1 MFHVFDNPI
10 DPNKLPAWL
19 TFAQSD
25 SYKPF
30 SGNWTRI
37 YQQGVNAIETP
48 DGEFKQFIS
57 AFPALVDLDDVD
69 SLQDEDPYGRTR
81 ELEFSGGGRV
91 GIPPTGHFWD
101 DGTTQTF
108 GTVELDRF
116 LTSFRYNRPQLEPGF
131 IGYYDLIEEGLGDY
145 ITYHTED
152 PVVRFSGDE
161 WEEEIFDE
169 SSPQANNIQWM
180 DIQTSYLLDYLDA
193 RDVALVIGYF
203 ESREVHHDSFDL
215 DVDEE
220 LEVPVSVFD
229 GPAVRSLKQ
238 VPVSPPYHLGELHWL
253 CPILPTARD
262 ASVARRLEKNK
273 QIEFI
278 TGDGNEISVGD
289 LEAQSSHVP
298 MDWVYF
304 EMDVLEKYIDSP
316 EGKVEWTTTEMG
328 NIEYQDLTIATIFRN
343 EEHEVV
349 LFVDD
354 LQKLPNHELPHW
366 KVHNQT
372 PIGQLPKDAH
382 KTQILAEF
390 VDQDDHPSYS
400 TRVLNAL
407 DELSETFE
415 ETHGTP
421 LVGDLDSSDEVEAVI
436 MPARNDQD
444 QLVDSM
450 VALNKVLFERMETH
464 LEDIKDFLPEDH
476 AGEVNGTKSALY
488 ELAAY
493 LFNDDKAGELLD
505 PLNAVYGLRQH
516 GAHRG
521 TSEWKRAIEAAGL
534 QRPVRDYRD
543 AYAQIMTQT
552 AESLETIK
560 AGLAQ
565 D

>member
-1 MFHVFDNPI
+1 M
-10 DPNKLPAWL
+10 
-19 TFAQSD
+19 S
-25 SYKPF
+25 
-30 SGNWTRI
+30 
-37 YQQGVNAIETP
+37 E
-48 DGEFKQFIS
+48 
-57 AFPALVDLDDVD
+57 
-69 SLQDEDPYGRTR
+69 
-81 ELEFSGGGRV
+81 
-91 GIPPTGHFWD
+91 
-101 DGTTQTF
+101 
-108 GTVELDRF
+108 
-116 LTSFRYNRPQLEPGF
+116 
-131 IGYYDLIEEGLGDY
+131 
-145 ITYHTED
+145 
-152 PVVRFSGDE
+152 
-161 WEEEIFDE
+161 
-169 SSPQANNIQWM
+169 
-180 DIQTSYLLDYLDA
+180 
-193 RDVALVIGYF
+193 
-203 ESREVHHDSFDL
+203 
-215 DVDEE
+215 
-220 LEVPVSVFD
+220 
-229 GPAVRSLKQ
+229 
-238 VPVSPPYHLGELHWL
+238 
-253 CPILPTARD
+253 
-262 ASVARRLEKNK
+262 
-273 QIEFI
+273 
-278 TGDGNEISVGD
+278 
-289 LEAQSSHVP
+289 
-298 MDWVYF
+298 
-304 EMDVLEKYIDSP
+304 
-316 EGKVEWTTTEMG
+316 
-328 NIEYQDLTIATIFRN
+328 
-343 EEHEVV
+343 
-349 LFVDD
+349 
-354 LQKLPNHELPHW
+354 LPNHELPHW

-400 TRVLNAL
+400 THVLNAL

-493 LFNDDKAGELLD
+493 LFNDGKAGELLD